1 MYSGFIPD
9 ISRKSQQPHRS
20 ASLLR
25 NWSLSWSL
33 SICREHITLRVC
45 GIWRE
50 YIFQE
55 LGSKLA
61 FVILDLNVYGHICNT
76 FNNNVSFL
84 KRRNFL
90 PMTLNII

>member
-1 MYSGFIPD
+1 M
-9 ISRKSQQPHRS
+9 
-20 ASLLR
+20 LR

-45 GIWRE
+45 GTCIWRE

-76 FNNNVSFL
+76 FNSNVSFL

-90 PMTLNII
+90 PITPNII